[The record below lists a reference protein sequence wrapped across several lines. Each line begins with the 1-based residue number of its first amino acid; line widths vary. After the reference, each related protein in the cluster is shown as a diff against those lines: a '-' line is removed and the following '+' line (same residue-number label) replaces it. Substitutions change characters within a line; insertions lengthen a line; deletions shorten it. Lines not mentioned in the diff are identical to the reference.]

1 VVRRGIPAVAIL
13 ALVLCSCS
21 GNTGL
26 DLARQ
31 ACSLVH
37 QSIKAYDAGSHSSD
51 HAVRA
56 RDFEAATVDLQRA
69 EPIAASATSADGQWN
84 ALMTTLNEIGQV
96 DEGHL
101 ITALRA
107 QCAVADSN
115 QESLQGLASTT
126 SRRSNSVT

>member
-1 VVRRGIPAVAIL
+1 VARRALPAVAIL
-13 ALVLCSCS
+13 ALTLCSCG

-37 QSIKAYDAGSHSSD
+37 SSIAAFDAGSRSTNK
-51 HAVRA
+51 AVKA
-56 RDFEAATVDLQRA
+56 RDLREATVDLQKA

-96 DEGHL
+96 DEAHL
-101 ITALRA
+101 IAALRA
-107 QCAVADSN
+107 QCTVVDSN
-115 QESLQGLASTT
+115 PQNLEGAASTA
-126 SRRSNSVT
+126 RGRKQA